1 MIHVERLASG
11 LQELLCEGSFVDVRI
26 CCSDHSPSDGL
37 GAHRAMLAAA
47 SPRLLAPNLKS
58 DEVEDEMICLH
69 LPDYSSSCVASVL
82 SILYYGE
89 TWLQC
94 GDQVTAINSL
104 LMQLGINLEV
114 FGEGYRIYLR
124 TRKAPAAKL
133 DSNNPVKG
141 KTIKKEPVEYS
152 LPVSPA
158 KIKREKFEKRTI
170 FPLVQTAS
178 LLKCP
183 SQNCNFCSLSI
194 PEIQSHIAE
203 CNSSIPVNS
212 QSLEYVDVKPPQ
224 AFNLKREHM
233 INVKQEAIDPLE
245 KKTELKAEKLD
256 INDYETD
263 ISLKSQSSYLI
274 DNNENLE
281 NSEDVDDVDI
291 PNEPSE
297 IFTIQDDSSSG
308 GERSVECEQEN
319 CSYSTKSMSSYK
331 AHMIMH
337 QRKDILKELKKTC
350 PVCRLNFK
358 TLFKLKEHIQ
368 KHGHSVGAFI
378 KCHVD
383 NCQKN
388 IESKS
393 FYDHVLYEHFGEQY
407 RLKCDQ
413 CDFKATSSSKLKN
426 HIMLHI
432 DERPIKCNH
441 CEKSFRNNPQLNE
454 HVKLLHSKTQ
464 LFPCI
469 GCGLSFYSNAQL
481 SKHTQVKHSNEIFSC
496 HLCEKTFMSPQG
508 LKTHVRNIHNKTQ
521 SKLICSSCGLKSGG
535 CQCDKASPESVACPV
550 CGKQLLA
557 KNLASHLHYHRQSA
571 LRPFICQECSQ
582 TFTHASSLKRHA
594 LIHSG
599 KQQYV
604 CEQCNKG
611 FIQKVAFQTHCK
623 SHTSER
629 IHCKGCNQPFLT
641 QYLLNFHL
649 KSKSDCRNVS

>member
-37 GAHRAMLAAA
+37 GAHRAVLAAA
-47 SPRLLAPNLKS
+47 SPFLLAPNLQS

-89 TWLQC
+89 TWLQN
-94 GDQVTAINSL
+94 GDQVSAINSL
-104 LMQLGINLEV
+104 LLQLGINLEV
-114 FGEGYRIYLR
+114 YGEGYRIFLR
-124 TRKAPAAKL
+124 KRGVLAAKL
-133 DSNNPVKG
+133 DNNQHLKG
-141 KTIKKEPVEYS
+141 KLIKKEPLEYS
-152 LPVSPA
+152 MPVSPA
-158 KIKREKFEKRTI
+158 KIKKEKSEKRTV

-183 SQNCNFCSLSI
+183 NQNCNFCSLSI

-203 CNSSIPVNS
+203 CSSSISLNS
-212 QSLEYVDVKPPQ
+212 QSLEYVDVKPQ
-224 AFNLKREHM
+224 ALNLKREQM

-256 INDYETD
+256 YYESNTNVN
-263 ISLKSQSSYLI
+263 Q
-274 DNNENLE
+274 NNFVFDRNEHFE
-281 NSEDVDDVDI
+281 NSEEVDDVEI
-291 PNEPSE
+291 PDDMETSE
-297 IFTIQDDSSSG
+297 SFTIQDDSCP
-308 GERSVECEQEN
+308 EEVQTQVECDQEN
-319 CSYSTKSMSSYK
+319 CSYSTKSISSYK

-337 QRKDILKELKKTC
+337 QRKDILKDMKKTC

-358 TLFKLKEHIQ
+358 TLFKLKEHITN
-368 KHGHSVGAFI
+368 HGHSVGALI
-378 KCHVD
+378 RCHVD
-383 NCQKN
+383 DCHKN
-388 IESKS
+388 IESKT
-393 FYDHVLYEHFGEQY
+393 FYEHVLYEHFGEQY
-407 RLKCDQ
+407 KLNCDQ
-413 CDFKATSSSKLKN
+413 CDFKATSTSKLKN

-432 DERPIKCNH
+432 DERPYKCLH
-441 CEKSFRNNPQLNE
+441 CEKSFRNNPQLLE
-454 HVKLLHSKTQ
+454 HVNILHSKTQ
-464 LFPCI
+464 PFSCI
-469 GCGLSFYSNAQL
+469 DCGLSFYSNAQL
-481 SKHTQVKHSNEIFSC
+481 SKHTQAKHSNEIFSC
-496 HLCEKTFMSPQG
+496 QLCEKTFMSPQG
-508 LKTHVRNIHNKTQ
+508 LKTHVRNVHNKSQT
-521 SKLICSSCGLKSGG
+521 KLICSSCGLKPGA
-535 CQCDKASPESVACPV
+535 CQCGKSTPESVACPV
-550 CGKQLLA
+550 CGKQLLS

-599 KQQYV
+599 TQQYV

-611 FIQKVAFQTHCK
+611 FIQKVAYQTHCK
-623 SHTSER
+623 SHTNER

-649 KSKSDCRNVS
+649 KSKSNCRSVS

>member
-47 SPRLLAPNLKS
+47 SPLLLAPNLQS

-94 GDQVTAINSL
+94 GDQVSAINSL
-104 LMQLGINLEV
+104 LLQLGINLEV
-114 FGEGYRIYLR
+114 FGEGYRMYLR
-124 TRKAPAAKL
+124 KKGLPVAVIDK
-133 DSNNPVKG
+133 NHPVKG
-141 KTIKKEPVEYS
+141 KTIKKEPLDYNM
-152 LPVSPA
+152 PVSPA
-158 KIKREKFEKRTI
+158 KIKKEKFEKRSI

-203 CNSSIPVNS
+203 CSSSLSPSS
-212 QSLEYVDVKPPQ
+212 QSLEYVDVKPH
-224 AFNLKREHM
+224 ALNLKREQLTN
-233 INVKQEAIDPLE
+233 IKQEAIDPLE

-256 INDYETD
+256 SIESDT
-263 ISLKSQSSYLI
+263 ISGNQSNI
-274 DNNENLE
+274 IVDFNENMH
-281 NSEDVDDVDI
+281 NSEYVDDLEI
-291 PNEPSE
+291 PEETSE
-297 IFTIQDDSSSG
+297 IFTIVDDSCSEV
-308 GERSVECEQEN
+308 GEKVQVQCEQDN
-319 CSYSTKSMSSYK
+319 CAYMTKSISSLK

-337 QRKDILKELKKTC
+337 QRKDILKDFKKMC
-350 PVCRLNFK
+350 PVCSLNFR
-358 TLFKLKEHIQ
+358 TLVKLKEHIQ
-368 KHGHSVGAFI
+368 KHGTCIGAFTR
-378 KCHVD
+378 CHVD

-388 IESKS
+388 IDSKS
-393 FYDHVLYEHFGEQY
+393 FYDHVLYGHFGEQY
-407 RLKCDQ
+407 KLKCDQ
-413 CDFKATSSSKLKN
+413 CDFKATSTTKLKN

-432 DERPIKCNH
+432 DERPLKCPH
-441 CEKSFRNNPQLNE
+441 CEKSFRNNPQLIE
-454 HVKLLHSKTQ
+454 HVTILHSKNQPFSCTD
-464 LFPCI
+464 
-469 GCGLSFYSNAQL
+469 CGLSFYSNAQL
-481 SKHTQVKHSNEIFSC
+481 SKHTQTKHSNEIFSC
-496 HLCEKTFMSPQG
+496 QRCEKTFMSPQG
-508 LKTHVRNIHNKTQ
+508 LKSHDRNVHNKNQ

-535 CQCDKASPESVACPV
+535 CQCGKSTPESVACPV
-550 CGKQLLA
+550 CGKQLLS

-599 KQQYV
+599 KQQFV

-611 FIQKVAFQTHCK
+611 FFQKIAYQTHCK

-649 KSKSDCRNVS
+649 KSKSNCRNLS